1 MQHEV
6 PVPDLGGAASE
17 AFLSQWFKEV
27 GETVAA
33 QEDLVELVTDKAN
46 VVVEAPVAGTVTARH
61 FDAEDR
67 VEIGEVLCLIDD
79 GA

>member
-1 MQHEV
+1 MHHEV

-17 AFLSQWFKEV
+17 AFVSQWFKEV
-27 GETVAA
+27 GGTIAE

-46 VVVEAPVAGTVTARH
+46 VVVEAPVAGTVVERR

-67 VEIGEVLCLIDD
+67 VEVGEVLCVIDD

>member
-1 MQHEV
+1 MHHEV

-27 GETVAA
+27 GETVSAA
-33 QEDLVELVTDKAN
+33 EDLVELVTDKAN
-46 VVVEAPVAGTVTARH
+46 VVVEAPVAGTVVERR